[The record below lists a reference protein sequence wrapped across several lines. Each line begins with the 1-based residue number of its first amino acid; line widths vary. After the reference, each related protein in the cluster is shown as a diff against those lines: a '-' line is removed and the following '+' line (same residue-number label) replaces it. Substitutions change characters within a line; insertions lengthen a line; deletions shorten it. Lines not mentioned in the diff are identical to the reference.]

1 MWTRP
6 SRVAPPPA
14 GKPNQFQCIHDL
26 SDVTVRKLT
35 RYLYLSQ
42 RHSTAHPPDYWL
54 QGQEQSL
61 HDLPSDCLRPR
72 VDNLNV
78 VNLVKRGLMSIS
90 EKHQL
95 PFTPKAAVLCLSHR
109 GLNSWTIHALFA
121 LVTKEVTKETE
132 RLRRDRGGRNL
143 EYSAPIQEFLH
154 RLDAIQALWMDP
166 PTFEMVF
173 GRLPGGLEKVASQC
187 EACILAA
194 IGSRESFLGDLRA
207 NLIARTETERPV
219 LQRVVESWL
228 AYFPM
233 ETQQSINQGSS
244 FLAEEIRAVRREIVA
259 ARQKRRDAKRQRR
272 ERRTP
277 NLSSRSSQAVSVQ
290 SSHQLSATGRQPESS
305 QQSLV
310 SKGEDLAADVDDGN
324 QPWEDAV
331 GGFYERL
338 AVQNGN
344 GHAFDRKSVHPAFS
358 ELNTQADPFRSRAFE
373 TGLEVERS
381 EQDAIWEDA
390 VSNSGSLTSSS
401 REPVMPSSST
411 RQEQQPSN
419 ATLPPSML
427 QDEQRVSN
435 RFRNVATSSVFLN
448 NEPAQAVP
456 SRSEASPTTQLY
468 TRHRNVA
475 PSSIY
480 TNTDPARPH
489 PPRTDV
495 AASAAR
501 SQLGLSGSVNN
512 SDPARR
518 SRPDAAVSNPSSRP
532 QDNRPVIQDHPTT
545 DPPRWPGPSPHND
558 PNRRA
563 VDDERLMRMGQQGE
577 IVERMGFM
585 EYYENKRKPKPIPPS
600 GRRMHYGAQS
610 TSASLQ
616 PRPFISR
623 TPSAPPP
630 VPGSVRNP
638 TLDEVH
644 HMAAARGSV
653 ALSDVSTLWPHDSIT
668 SVGMPK

>member
-1 MWTRP
+1 MP
-6 SRVAPPPA
+6 S
-14 GKPNQFQCIHDL
+14 G
-26 SDVTVRKLT
+26 S
-35 RYLYLSQ
+35 
-42 RHSTAHPPDYWL
+42 
-54 QGQEQSL
+54 
-61 HDLPSDCLRPR
+61 
-72 VDNLNV
+72 
-78 VNLVKRGLMSIS
+78 
-90 EKHQL
+90 
-95 PFTPKAAVLCLSHR
+95 
-109 GLNSWTIHALFA
+109 
-121 LVTKEVTKETE
+121 
-132 RLRRDRGGRNL
+132 GGN
-143 EYSAPIQEFLH
+143 A
-154 RLDAIQALWMDP
+154 
-166 PTFEMVF
+166 
-173 GRLPGGLEKVASQC
+173 
-187 EACILAA
+187 
-194 IGSRESFLGDLRA
+194 
-207 NLIARTETERPV
+207 
-219 LQRVVESWL
+219 
-228 AYFPM
+228 
-233 ETQQSINQGSS
+233 
-244 FLAEEIRAVRREIVA
+244 
-259 ARQKRRDAKRQRR
+259 
-272 ERRTP
+272 
-277 NLSSRSSQAVSVQ
+277 
-290 SSHQLSATGRQPESS
+290 LSATGRPSESS

-310 SKGEDLAADVDDGN
+310 SNGEDLAADLDDGN

-344 GHAFDRKSVHPAFS
+344 GHAFDRNSVHPAFS
-358 ELNTQADPFRSRAFE
+358 EVNTQADPFRSRAFE

-390 VSNSGSLTSSS
+390 VSNSDSLTS
-401 REPVMPSSST
+401 RRQPMMPSSST

-427 QDEQRVSN
+427 QDEHRVSN

-448 NEPAQAVP
+448 DEPAQDVP
-456 SRSEASPTTQLY
+456 SRSEASPTAQLY

-480 TNTDPARPH
+480 TNTEPARPH

-501 SQLGLSGSVNN
+501 SQLGLSGSVSN

-518 SRPDAAVSNPSSRP
+518 SRTDAA
-532 QDNRPVIQDHPTT
+532 DYPTT

-563 VDDERLMRMGQQGE
+563 FDDERLMRMGQQGE

-600 GRRMHYGAQS
+600 GRRMHYGAQP
-610 TSASLQ
+610 TSASPQ

-638 TLDEVH
+638 TLDEVRH
-644 HMAAARGSV
+644 VAAARGSV

>member
-6 SRVAPPPA
+6 SRVPPPPA
-14 GKPNQFQCIHDL
+14 ENPNQFQCIHDL

-54 QGQEQSL
+54 QGQEKGL

-95 PFTPKAAVLCLSHR
+95 FFTPKAAVLCSSHR

-121 LVTKEVTKETE
+121 LVTKEITKETE

-143 EYSAPIQEFLH
+143 EYSAQIQEFLH

-166 PTFEMVF
+166 TTFEMVF
-173 GRLPGGLEKVASQC
+173 GRLPAGLEKVASQC

-207 NLIARTETERPV
+207 NLIARTKTESPI

-228 AYFPM
+228 AHFPT

-244 FLAEEIRAVRREIVA
+244 FLAEEIRTVRREIVA

-272 ERRTP
+272 ERWTP
-277 NLSSRSSQAVSVQ
+277 NLSSRSSQAVCVQ
-290 SSHQLSATGRQPESS
+290 ASQLSATGRQFESS
-305 QQSLV
+305 QQYLV
-310 SKGEDLAADVDDGN
+310 SNGEDLASDVDDSN
-324 QPWEDAV
+324 QSWEDAV

-344 GHAFDRKSVHPAFS
+344 GHAFDRNSVHPAFS
-358 ELNTQADPFRSRAFE
+358 EMNTQADHFRSRAFE

-381 EQDAIWEDA
+381 EQDVIWEDA
-390 VSNSGSLTSSS
+390 VSNSGYLTSSS
-401 REPVMPSSST
+401 WQSVSPSSWI
-411 RQEQQPSN
+411 RQGQQPRN
-419 ATLPPSML
+419 ATLPPTML
-427 QDEQRVSN
+427 QDEHRVSN

-448 NEPAQAVP
+448 NDPAQAVS
-456 SRSEASPTTQLY
+456 SRSEVSLTTQPY
-468 TRHRNVA
+468 TRHCNIA

-480 TNTDPARPH
+480 TNMEPARPH
-489 PPRTDV
+489 PPRTDM

-501 SQLGLSGSVNN
+501 SQSGPSGSVNN
-512 SDPARR
+512 SDPSRR
-518 SRPDAAVSNPSSRP
+518 SRPDAAVSNPSFRP
-532 QDNRPVIQDHPTT
+532 QDNRPVIQDHPTI
-545 DPPRWPGPSPHND
+545 DPPRRPGLSTHND
-558 PNRRA
+558 PNWRA
-563 VDDERLMRMGQQGE
+563 VNDERLRWMGQQGE
-577 IVERMGFM
+577 NVERMGFV

-600 GRRMHYGAQS
+600 GRRMHYGAQPSS
-610 TSASLQ
+610 TPPP
-616 PRPFISR
+616 PRSFISR

-630 VPGSVRNP
+630 VHGSFRNP

-644 HMAAARGSV
+644 HVAVARGSV